1 LAKDIHK
8 VYNSMGITYDEKS
21 DYPNAITYYNL
32 CIEKCPSYHSA
43 YYNLAIVYKSE
54 GNTAKAI

>member
-1 LAKDIHK
+1 
-8 VYNSMGITYDEKS
+8 MGITYDEKS

>member
-1 LAKDIHK
+1 
-8 VYNSMGITYDEKS
+8 MGITYDEMN
-21 DYPNAITYYNL
+21 DYPNAIINYNL

-43 YYNLAIVYKSE
+43 YYNLAIVYKSQ